1 MAEDRREDAFGI
13 GARQGEFV
21 GVADA
26 GGLDL
31 DQNLALFRVVEVH
44 FHDLKR
50 FAGGNGNGGTGAQ
63 VPPALPPDDA
73 CGAPGLQGL
82 VGQPRR
88 VLETMTFA
96 GPVRVIEPG
105 MAVTMDYSPNRL
117 NIELDDEGTI
127 TRVTCG

>member
-1 MAEDRREDAFGI
+1 MTRLILCLPLLAMAACVPVPPDP
-13 GARQGEFV
+13 
-21 GVADA
+21 
-26 GGLDL
+26 
-31 DQNLALFRVVEVH
+31 
-44 FHDLKR
+44 
-50 FAGGNGNGGTGAQ
+50 

-88 VLETMTFA
+88 VLETMKF
-96 GPVRVIEPG
+96 GVPVRVIEPG